1 MTRRMPFNVMRHADW
16 DVAPRHPEM
25 IASAL
30 VSAGMTAGATSTV
43 ILSNVIYY
51 AASTA
56 ITSYAMNALSEQQM
70 SAAKNQGSLLNFRGA
85 AEPHEYVYGRVRK
98 GGVITYM
105 SSSGAKNKYLH
116 MIITLA
122 GEPVESIDDVYI
134 NDQIVTINGSGFVTS
149 DPWASKIRIKKY
161 TGTQTAVDS
170 DLQSET
176 SGTAGYVGANFIGY
190 GIAYLYVRLEY
201 DGEIFSGGV
210 PTITAV
216 VSGKKVKNTSNV
228 DQTYPASAN
237 AALVI
242 RDYIRSAYG
251 LDDTSVDD
259 TYFAA
264 AASDCNDNIPLAAGG
279 TQKRY
284 TIDGV
289 VRSDVPI
296 GQTLQDLV
304 RSCNGAL
311 FYGGGSWKLKVG
323 VHSASVKSF
332 TLDNL
337 RSGISLPT
345 KASRRDNYN
354 SITGKFVHADA
365 DYIEADFPAITSS
378 AFLSEDNN
386 IANPLDVSFPFLTDS
401 SRAQRV
407 AKQML
412 FRSREQMTFTADF
425 DLTALG
431 VEVGDIVDLTISEY
445 GWTNKEF
452 EVGSWSLTRGD
463 SGAIRI
469 AMTLRE
475 TSSAAFDWDAEE
487 SELLANNTNLP
498 AINEVPEIGVTLSQE
513 YRAVNQ
519 NVTNAM
525 VIYVTSSSF
534 EQIDFVRIRYKK
546 TSDTNYKNLGQGRL
560 PSGAQDVAR
569 FEVNDIEVPQ
579 IDGAAINY
587 TVKVTPVNA
596 FGFSGAEVT
605 NTINMTADSTPPA
618 APTNFDHLLSGG
630 TIFLHW
636 DAVADLDLSHYSLWY
651 SSNTSASFGDASV
664 QRVIAKIARPATSVT
679 YPALAGK
686 FFISAIDKTGNEST
700 TADSLVVSASE
711 LPQLGTSV
719 THTESTTFVGS
730 KTNLTASG
738 GALYMTSY
746 SSAGST
752 GTYRFDHS
760 GAGYFDVGTSRTVRL
775 SYDITQTRK
784 HALASGGSINWDSLP
799 GNWDTWPDNWDTW
812 TDETAD
818 FADFSV
824 QVQAR
829 ASADAS
835 TWGTWTDAS
844 GELVGRYIQFRAIFS
859 NTNANVTPSVTL
871 LTATVEY

>member
-16 DVAPRHPEM
+16 DVAPRHPQIVVPALTTALGGSQLAY
-25 IASAL
+25 IAA
-30 VSAGMTAGATSTV
+30 
-43 ILSNVIYY
+43 NVIYY
-51 AASTA
+51 AATTA
-56 ITSYAMNALSEQQM
+56 ITSYALNALSEQQL
-70 SAAKNQGSLLNFRGA
+70 SVAQNQGSLLNFRGA

-105 SSSGAKNKYLH
+105 SSSGTQNKYLH
-116 MIITLA
+116 MVITLA
-122 GEPVESIDDVYI
+122 GQPVEGIGDIYV
-134 NDQIVTINGSGFVTS
+134 NDQIVTLDGGGFVTS
-149 DPWASKIRIKKY
+149 DPWDSKIRIKKY
-161 TGTQTAVDS
+161 DGTQTTADS
-170 DLQSET
+170 DLVAET
-176 SGTAGYVGANFIGY
+176 SGTTGSVESSFVGN

-201 DGEIFSGGV
+201 DGEIFTGGI
-210 PTITAV
+210 PNITAV
-216 VSGKKVKNTSNV
+216 VDGKKVANTSGTAQV
-228 DQTYPASAN
+228 YPASSN

-251 LDDTSVDD
+251 LDDTSTDD

-264 AASDCNDNIPLAAGG
+264 AANDCDDDIPLAAGG

-284 TIDGV
+284 TINGV
-289 VRSDVPI
+289 VRSDVTI

-304 RSCNGAL
+304 KSCNGAL
-311 FYGGGSWKLKVG
+311 FYGGGDWKLKVG
-323 VHSASVKSF
+323 VYSASVKSF

-354 SITGKFVHADA
+354 SITGKFVHAEA
-365 DYIEADFPAITSS
+365 DYVEADFPAVTSS
-378 AFLSEDNN
+378 TFLAEDNN
-386 IANPLDVSFPFLTDS
+386 IENPLDVSFTFLTDPY
-401 SRAQRV
+401 RAQRV

-412 FRSREQMTFTADF
+412 FRSREQMTFVADF

-469 AMTLRE
+469 SMTLRE

-487 SELLANNTNLP
+487 SELAANNTNMP
-498 AINEVPEIGVTLSQE
+498 AINEVPEIGVSLSQE
-513 YRAVNQ
+513 YRAINQ

-525 VIYVTSSSF
+525 VIYVTSTSF

-546 TSDTNYKNLGQGRL
+546 TSDTSYKNLGQGRL
-560 PSGAQDVAR
+560 PSGAQDIAR
-569 FEVNDIEVPQ
+569 FEINDIEVPQ
-579 IDGAAINY
+579 IDESAINY

-596 FGFSGAEVT
+596 FGFSGTEVT
-605 NTINMTADSTPPA
+605 ATINMTADSTPPA

-630 TIFLHW
+630 TLFMHW

-651 SSNTSASFGDASV
+651 SSNSSSSFGDASV
-664 QRVIAKIARPATSVT
+664 QRVIYKIARPATSVT

-686 FFISAIDKTGNEST
+686 FFLTAIDKTGNESY
-700 TADSLVVSASE
+700 TAASIVVSPSE
-711 LPQLGTSV
+711 LPQLGADDTD
-719 THTESTTFVGS
+719 TESTTFLGT

-746 SSAGST
+746 TSAGST
-752 GTYRFDHS
+752 GTYNFYH
-760 GAGYFDVGTSRTVRL
+760 GGVGYFDVGTSRTVRV
-775 SYDITQTRK
+775 SYDIAQTRK
-784 HALASGGSINWDSLP
+784 HALASGGSINWDDLP

-818 FADFSV
+818 FADFAV
-824 QVQAR
+824 QVQCR
-829 ASADAS
+829 ASDDAS
-835 TWGTWTDAS
+835 TWGVWTDAY
-844 GELVGRYIQFRAIFS
+844 GEIVGRYVQFRAIFS
-859 NTNANVTPSVTL
+859 NTNPNVTPFVTTL
-871 LTATVEY
+871 SATVEY